1 MLLTAL
7 SSKKKKKKCVLPVGS
22 WLPGWEEKV
31 KPTTTLLVSD
41 IDKMTETG
49 EFSV

>member
-7 SSKKKKKKCVLPVGS
+7 ISKKECVLPGGS
-22 WLPGWEEKV
+22 CLPGGEGEV
-31 KPTTTLLVSD
+31 EPTTTLLVSD
-41 IDKMTETG
+41 IDKKTKTG

>member
-7 SSKKKKKKCVLPVGS
+7 SSKKECVLPVGS
-22 WLPGWEEKV
+22 WMPGGKEEV
-31 KPTTTLLVSD
+31 EPTTTLLVSD
-41 IDKMTETG
+41 IDKKTKMG

>member
-7 SSKKKKKKCVLPVGS
+7 SGKKECVLPVGS
-22 WLPGWEEKV
+22 WLPGWEEEV
-31 KPTTTLLVSD
+31 EPTTTLLVSD
-41 IDKMTETG
+41 IDKKTKTG

>member
-7 SSKKKKKKCVLPVGS
+7 SGKKERVLPVGS
-22 WLPGWEEKV
+22 CLPGWEGEV
-31 KPTTTLLVSD
+31 EPTTTLLVSG
-41 IDKMTETG
+41 IDKKTKTG